1 MISNSKKII
10 LRIIGFILVVILIL
24 IVVQYVS
31 LMIKNNENNS
41 SQTVDTIEENNKLI
55 HTEIKENDKQ
65 KFLED
70 AQENLIL
77 QITDKLKNKLEGF
90 EDPEVCAADLKHNI
104 FYLYLHVEL
113 LETSTY
119 KPEPIWTNTIFCIY
133 KMKPILSLDTS
144 ISEDDASDDDFY
156 YSLGDVIL
164 FKKFPEYLQS
174 YNENL
179 TKFLG
184 ERERKACIPTR
195 QNSNNQHSNS
205 NLCEKQLVTF

>member
-90 EDPEVCAADLKHNI
+90 EDP
-104 FYLYLHVEL
+104 
-113 LETSTY
+113 
-119 KPEPIWTNTIFCIY
+119 
-133 KMKPILSLDTS
+133 
-144 ISEDDASDDDFY
+144 
-156 YSLGDVIL
+156 
-164 FKKFPEYLQS
+164 
-174 YNENL
+174 
-179 TKFLG
+179 
-184 ERERKACIPTR
+184 
-195 QNSNNQHSNS
+195 
-205 NLCEKQLVTF
+205 